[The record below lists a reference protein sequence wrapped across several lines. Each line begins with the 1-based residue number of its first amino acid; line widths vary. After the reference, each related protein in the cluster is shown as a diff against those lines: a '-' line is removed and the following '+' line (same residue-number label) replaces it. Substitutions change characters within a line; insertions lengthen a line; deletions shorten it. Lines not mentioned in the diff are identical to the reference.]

1 MLEIVSKR
9 YTLNL
14 GEHIAAPSGGATGR
28 ASNTVTLSAD
38 TVGQFRTLGQ
48 INSKSVRFLVD
59 TGAASVALPASAAQN
74 IGFDYT
80 ERQRGFAATATGVMP
95 TYRVMLDAALMGMS
109 FLNCLKLQRESVQMT
124 LTKRL

>member
-1 MLEIVSKR
+1 M
-9 YTLNL
+9 
-14 GEHIAAPSGGATGR
+14 
-28 ASNTVTLSAD
+28 
-38 TVGQFRTLGQ
+38 GQFRTLGQ
-48 INSKSVRFLVD
+48 INSKSVRFVVD

-95 TYRVMLDAALMGMS
+95 TYRVMLDAALLGMS
-109 FLNCLKLQRESVQMT
+109 FLNRLKLQRESVQMT